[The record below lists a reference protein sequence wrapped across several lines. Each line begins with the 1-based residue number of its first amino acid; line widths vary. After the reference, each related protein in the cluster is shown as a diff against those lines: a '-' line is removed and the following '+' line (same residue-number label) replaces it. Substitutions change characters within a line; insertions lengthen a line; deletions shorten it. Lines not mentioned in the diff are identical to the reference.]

1 MLRAFVPPET
11 LVHTPPDPFYPADL
25 LPELQSML
33 KALADVEV
41 RYERERE
48 RLARSLEPEEVRERL
63 LGALEE
69 RRRREREPFVKR
81 LSEIQERISADPEL
95 GLRGDVLVKG
105 PAGWAGPPRMSGSTV
120 Q

>member
-11 LVHTPPDPFYPADL
+11 LIHTPPDPFYPADL

-48 RLARSLEPEEVRERL
+48 RLARSSEPDEVRERL
-63 LGALEE
+63 LAALE
-69 RRRREREPFVKR
+69 RQRRREREPYVRR
-81 LSEIQERISADPEL
+81 LSELHARMVAAVDLGSPGGVPIAHAD
-95 GLRGDVLVKG
+95 GSV
-105 PAGWAGPPRMSGSTV
+105 WAARTSGSTM

>member
-48 RLARSLEPEEVRERL
+48 RLARSSEPEEVRKRRL
-63 LGALEE
+63 GDLEQ
-69 RRRREREPFVKR
+69 RRRREREPYLKR
-81 LSEIQERISADPEL
+81 LSELQERMFANPDL
-95 GLRGDVLVKG
+95 GFRGDVLTRSLDGFVG
-105 PAGWAGPPRMSGSTV
+105 PAQMSGSAV